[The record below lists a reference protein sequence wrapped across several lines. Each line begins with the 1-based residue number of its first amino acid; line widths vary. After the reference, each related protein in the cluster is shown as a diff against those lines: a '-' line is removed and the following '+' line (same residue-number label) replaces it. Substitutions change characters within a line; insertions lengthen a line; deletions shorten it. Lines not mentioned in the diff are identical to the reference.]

1 MKFAKFVTAACFAAV
16 PFMTPVALADG
27 FSKTEDA
34 VNYRQSSF
42 KLLSHHVGALTPVVR
57 GQAPFDAAQVKEDV
71 ALIKTLSGLPWK
83 AFGEGRQGG
92 KARDGVWSDNAKF
105 KQLAAN
111 LQGEVDKLVVAADT
125 GDLANVRTAFGAVG
139 ASCKACHDSFRNR

>member
-1 MKFAKFVTAACFAAV
+1 MKFVKLVTMACVAAA
-16 PFMTPVALADG
+16 PFMTPAAWADG

-57 GQAPFDAAQVKEDV
+57 GQAPFDAAKVQEEV
-71 ALIKTLSGLPWK
+71 ALIKTLSDLPWK

-105 KQLAAN
+105 KQLTVN
-111 LQGEVDKLVVAADT
+111 FQGEVDKLVAAAQT
-125 GDLANVRTAFGAVG
+125 GELGQVRTAFGAMG